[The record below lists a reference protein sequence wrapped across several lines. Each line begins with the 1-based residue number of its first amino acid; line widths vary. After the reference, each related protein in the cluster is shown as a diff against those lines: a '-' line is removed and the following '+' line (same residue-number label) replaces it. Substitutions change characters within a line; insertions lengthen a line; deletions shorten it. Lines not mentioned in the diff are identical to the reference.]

1 MKAHSETHF
10 ENENMFSKVKSNQPF
25 FLNSKDLWN
34 PNRTTELDQMFE
46 LVNNVVGIYKQHIK
60 GKLNSLPLITFNG
73 RTSKESRLQSML
85 NSLKGLLQKANSTLE
100 DTSSGFKGFLV
111 GFSSFD
117 PEQYKS
123 LVKKGILILDEFNN
137 TVFQKPLSKK
147 ILTRIDATTAKLFEA
162 SKGVGKDVIDVFQD
176 LSKHIASQFKNNTA
190 YAPAFDP
197 LHNHFNE
204 EQLKCRGATKT
215 VMDFFDVPSL
225 KNYVKNQTSLF
236 QFKASPLIM
245 NI

>member
-1 MKAHSETHF
+1 MR
-10 ENENMFSKVKSNQPF
+10 SNYSC
-25 FLNSKDLWN
+25 FLKDLWN

-60 GKLNSLPLITFNG
+60 GKLNSLRSITFNG
-73 RTSKESRLQSML
+73 RTSKETRLQSML
-85 NSLKGLLQKANSTLE
+85 NSLKGLLLKAQSTLE
-100 DTSSGFKGFLV
+100 DTSSGVKGFLV

-117 PEQYKS
+117 PEQYKPM
-123 LVKKGILILDEFNN
+123 VEKGILILDEFNK
-137 TVFQKPLSKK
+137 TFLQKPLCKK
-147 ILTRIDATTAKLFEA
+147 ILTGIDATTAKLFEA
-162 SKGVGKDVIDVFQD
+162 SKGVGKDVIDVFQENTYYIIDVFQD

-197 LHNHFNE
+197 LHDHFNA
-204 EQLKCRGATKT
+204 EQLKCRGTTKT

-225 KNYVKNQTSLF
+225 KNYVKNQTNLF
-236 QFKASPLIM
+236 QFKASPLIV

>member
-1 MKAHSETHF
+1 MR
-10 ENENMFSKVKSNQPF
+10 SNYSC
-25 FLNSKDLWN
+25 FLKDLWN

-46 LVNNVVGIYKQHIK
+46 LVNNVVGIYIQHIK
-60 GKLNSLPLITFNG
+60 GKLKSLPSITFNG

-85 NSLKGLLQKANSTLE
+85 NSLKVLLQKAQSTLE
-100 DTSSGFKGFLV
+100 DANSGITGTFV
-111 GFSSFD
+111 GLFSSVD
-117 PEQYKS
+117 IGKYKT
-123 LVKKGILILDEFNN
+123 LVNDGILILEEFNK

-147 ILTRIDATTAKLFEA
+147 ILTQINATTAKIFEA
-162 SKGVGKDVIDVFQD
+162 SKDVGKYVFDVFQD

>member
-1 MKAHSETHF
+1 
-10 ENENMFSKVKSNQPF
+10 
-25 FLNSKDLWN
+25 
-34 PNRTTELDQMFE
+34 MFE

-60 GKLNSLPLITFNG
+60 GKLKSLPSITFNG
-73 RTSKESRLQSML
+73 KTSKESRLQSML
-85 NSLKGLLQKANSTLE
+85 NSLKRLLQKAQSTL
-100 DTSSGFKGFLV
+100 DDANSGITGTFVGLFSNVDLGKYKTLV
-111 GFSSFD
+111 ND
-117 PEQYKS
+117 
-123 LVKKGILILDEFNN
+123 GISILDEFNK

-147 ILTRIDATTAKLFEA
+147 ILTRIDATTAKVFEA
-162 SKGVGKDVIDVFQD
+162 SKGVGKDVFDVFQD

-225 KNYVKNQTSLF
+225 KNYVKNQTNLF
-236 QFKASPLIM
+236 QFKASPLIV